1 MKKGKLWTALLLT
14 MTMCIN
20 PFLTGLPGTFFHDSY
35 VNAEENEEA
44 DTGGDDSQE
53 TEIDPTVQTNDIPG
67 WPQGDPVECDAAIC
81 MDGNT
86 GTVLYGKNID
96 KQEYP
101 ASITKIMTVLLA
113 LENGNLDDTVTFSE
127 NAVYSIEYGSAHL
140 GLTAGEKLTL
150 EQCLYGIML
159 ASANEISNAVAEHI
173 GGSIENFADMMNKK
187 AEELGCVNTH
197 FVNPNGLHDD
207 NHYTCAYD
215 MALITQ
221 AAMKYDKFREIIHTQ
236 EYSYPETNLVKEKR
250 YFVNHHGMLTDES
263 RAYDGFI
270 GGKTGYTD
278 EAWNTLVSTAQ
289 RDGVLLISVVLHAD
303 GQDIEYGNTKTVLDY
318 GFDNF
323 KEVQVNNQ
331 DLALAVPEVTGI
343 DDPQEV
349 EKIKTADLS
358 QEPFSMEETTIV
370 TIPDSADVSS
380 LTRKMD
386 FTTNTLTYYYGGQ
399 AVGSTSFTYTGEW
412 EAETET
418 ETASETETES
428 ETEAGGFG
436 KMIQNSAFADNK
448 VVTTIIGGYDKVDLF
463 IKTHTVLAVI
473 LGAVLLIIFIPLLL
487 VSISRNKKY
496 KRMIELRTQ
505 EMALRR
511 QLEAEIEQK
520 SAAQVE
526 AELRAQELE
535 IQLEEERKKNL
546 RMQQEQTGM
555 PDSEGDG
562 ENQPEESE
570 EDMTS
575 GETKE

>member
-14 MTMCIN
+14 MVMCIN
-20 PFLTGLPGTFFHDSY
+20 PVRIGWTGTAFY
-35 VNAEENEEA
+35 ENTVKAEEDDGS
-44 DTGGDDSQE
+44 DTDGENSTE
-53 TEIDPTVQTNDIPG
+53 TEIDPTVQTNDING
-67 WPQGDPVECDAAIC
+67 WPQGDAIESDAAIC

-86 GTVLYGKNID
+86 GAVLYGKNIE

-140 GLTAGEKLTL
+140 GLTEGEELTL

-173 GGSIENFADMMNKK
+173 GGSVEKFADMMNQK

-250 YFVNHHGMLTDES
+250 YFANHHGMLMDES

-278 EAWNTLVSTAQ
+278 EAWNTLVSTAE
-289 RDGVLLISVVLHAD
+289 RDGMLLISVVLHAN

-318 GFDNF
+318 GYNNF
-323 KEVQVNNQ
+323 KEVQINNLDQ
-331 DLALAVPEVTGI
+331 TISDTEVVGI
-343 DDPQEV
+343 EDAQEA
-349 EKIKTADLS
+349 EKIRQADLS
-358 QEPFSMEETTIV
+358 EDPFTVAETTTV
-370 TIPDSADVSS
+370 TLPDSVDTSS

-386 FTTNTLTYYYGGQ
+386 FTTDKMTYYYEDQ
-399 AVGSTSFTYTGEW
+399 ALGSTSFSYTGEW
-412 EAETET
+412 EPETET
-418 ETASETETES
+418 SVQTELQTESETETE
-428 ETEAGGFG
+428 AGGLSQ
-436 KMIQNSAFADNK
+436 MIQNGAFADNK
-448 VVTTIIGGYDKVDLF
+448 VLTAIVGVYDKLDLF
-463 IKTHTVLAVI
+463 IKTHTIFAVI
-473 LGAVLLIIFIPLLL
+473 LGAILLIIFIPLLL

-496 KRMIELRTQ
+496 KKMIELRTQ
-505 EMALRR
+505 EIALRR
-511 QLEAEIEQK
+511 QLEAEIEEK

-526 AELRAQELE
+526 AELRAHELE
-535 IQLEEERKKNL
+535 MQLEEERRKN
-546 RMQQEQTGM
+546 REKET
-555 PDSEGDG
+555 
-562 ENQPEESE
+562 PEEP
-570 EDMTS
+570 
-575 GETKE
+575 

>member
-14 MTMCIN
+14 MVMCIN
-20 PFLTGLPGTFFHDSY
+20 PVRIGWTGTAFYDNT
-35 VNAEENEEA
+35 VKAEEDDGS
-44 DTGGDDSQE
+44 DTDGENSTE
-53 TEIDPTVQTNDIPG
+53 TEIDPTVQTNDING
-67 WPQGDPVECDAAIC
+67 WPQGDAIESDAAIC

-86 GTVLYGKNID
+86 GAVLYGKNIE

-140 GLTAGEKLTL
+140 GLTEGEELTL

-173 GGSIENFADMMNKK
+173 GGSVEKFADMMNQK
-187 AEELGCVNTH
+187 AEELGCANTH

-221 AAMKYDKFREIIHTQ
+221 AAMKYDKFREIVHTQ

-250 YFVNHHGMLTDES
+250 YFANHHGMLMDES

-278 EAWNTLVSTAQ
+278 EAWNTLVSTAE
-289 RDGVLLISVVLHAD
+289 RDGMLLISVVLHAN

-318 GFDNF
+318 GYNNF
-323 KEVQVNNQ
+323 KEVQINNLDQ
-331 DLALAVPEVTGI
+331 TVSDTEVIGI
-343 DDPQEV
+343 EDAQEA
-349 EKIKTADLS
+349 EKIRQADLS
-358 QEPFSMEETTIV
+358 EDPFTVAETTTV
-370 TIPDSADVSS
+370 TLPDSVDASS

-386 FTTNTLTYYYGGQ
+386 FTTDKMTYYYEDQ
-399 AVGSTSFTYTGEW
+399 ALGSTSFSYTGEW
-412 EAETET
+412 EPETET
-418 ETASETETES
+418 SVQTELQTESETETE
-428 ETEAGGFG
+428 AGGLSQ
-436 KMIQNSAFADNK
+436 MIQNGAFADNK
-448 VVTTIIGGYDKVDLF
+448 VLTAIAGGYDKLDLF
-463 IKTHTVLAVI
+463 IKTHTIFAVI
-473 LGAVLLIIFIPLLL
+473 LGAILLIIFIPLLL

-496 KRMIELRTQ
+496 KKMIELRTQ

-511 QLEAEIEQK
+511 QLEAEIEEK

-526 AELRAQELE
+526 AELRAHELE
-535 IQLEEERKKNL
+535 MQLEEERRKN
-546 RMQQEQTGM
+546 REKET
-555 PDSEGDG
+555 
-562 ENQPEESE
+562 PEEP
-570 EDMTS
+570 
-575 GETKE
+575 

>member
-14 MTMCIN
+14 MVMCIN
-20 PFLTGLPGTFFHDSY
+20 PVRIGWNGTAFY
-35 VNAEENEEA
+35 ENTVKAEEDDGS
-44 DTGGDDSQE
+44 DTDGENSTE
-53 TEIDPTVQTNDIPG
+53 TEIDPTVQTNDING
-67 WPQGDPVECDAAIC
+67 WPQGDAIESDAAIC

-86 GTVLYGKNID
+86 GAVLYGKNIE

-140 GLTAGEKLTL
+140 GLTEGEELTL

-173 GGSIENFADMMNKK
+173 GGSVEKFADMMNQK

-250 YFVNHHGMLTDES
+250 YFANHHGMLMDES

-278 EAWNTLVSTAQ
+278 EAWNTLVSTAE
-289 RDGVLLISVVLHAD
+289 RDGMLLISVVLHAN

-318 GFDNF
+318 GYNNF
-323 KEVQVNNQ
+323 KEVQINNLDQ
-331 DLALAVPEVTGI
+331 TISDTEVVGI
-343 DDPQEV
+343 EDAQEA
-349 EKIKTADLS
+349 EKIRQADLS
-358 QEPFSMEETTIV
+358 EDPFTVAETTTV
-370 TIPDSADVSS
+370 TLPDSVDASS

-386 FTTNTLTYYYGGQ
+386 FTTDKMTYYYEDQ
-399 AVGSTSFTYTGEW
+399 ALGSTSFSYTGEW
-412 EAETET
+412 EPETET
-418 ETASETETES
+418 SAQTELQTESETETE
-428 ETEAGGFG
+428 AGGLSQ
-436 KMIQNSAFADNK
+436 MIQNGAFADNK
-448 VVTTIIGGYDKVDLF
+448 VLTAIVGVYDKLDLF
-463 IKTHTVLAVI
+463 IKTHTIFAVI
-473 LGAVLLIIFIPLLL
+473 LGAILLIIFIPLLL

-496 KRMIELRTQ
+496 KKMIELRTQ
-505 EMALRR
+505 EIALRR
-511 QLEAEIEQK
+511 QLEAEIEEK

-526 AELRAQELE
+526 AELRAHELE
-535 IQLEEERKKNL
+535 MQLEEERRKN
-546 RMQQEQTGM
+546 REKET
-555 PDSEGDG
+555 
-562 ENQPEESE
+562 PEEP
-570 EDMTS
+570 
-575 GETKE
+575 

>member
-14 MTMCIN
+14 MVMCIN
-20 PFLTGLPGTFFHDSY
+20 PVRIGWTGTAFY
-35 VNAEENEEA
+35 ENTVKAEEDDGS
-44 DTGGDDSQE
+44 DTDGENSTE
-53 TEIDPTVQTNDIPG
+53 TEIDPTVQTNDING
-67 WPQGDPVECDAAIC
+67 WPQGDAIESDAAIC

-86 GTVLYGKNID
+86 GAVLYGKNIE

-140 GLTAGEKLTL
+140 GLTEGEELTL

-173 GGSIENFADMMNKK
+173 GGSVEKFADMMNQK

-250 YFVNHHGMLTDES
+250 YFANHHGMLMDES

-278 EAWNTLVSTAQ
+278 EAWNTLVSTAE
-289 RDGVLLISVVLHAD
+289 RDGMLLISVVLHAN

-318 GFDNF
+318 GYNNF
-323 KEVQVNNQ
+323 KEVQINNLDQ
-331 DLALAVPEVTGI
+331 TISDTEVVGI
-343 DDPQEV
+343 EDAQEA
-349 EKIKTADLS
+349 EKIRQADLS
-358 QEPFSMEETTIV
+358 EDPFTVAETTTV
-370 TIPDSADVSS
+370 TLPDSVDASS

-386 FTTNTLTYYYGGQ
+386 FTTDKMTYYYEDQ
-399 AVGSTSFTYTGEW
+399 ALGSTSFSYTGEW
-412 EAETET
+412 EPETET
-418 ETASETETES
+418 SVQTEVQTESETETE
-428 ETEAGGFG
+428 AGGLSQ
-436 KMIQNSAFADNK
+436 MIQNGVFADNK
-448 VVTTIIGGYDKVDLF
+448 VLTAVAGVYDKLDLF
-463 IKTHTVLAVI
+463 IKTHTIFAVL
-473 LGAVLLIIFIPLLL
+473 LGAILLIIFIPLLL
-487 VSISRNKKY
+487 VSISRNRKY
-496 KRMIELRTQ
+496 KKMIELRTQ

-511 QLEAEIEQK
+511 QLEAEIEEK

-526 AELRAQELE
+526 AELRAHELE
-535 IQLEEERKKNL
+535 MQLEEERKKN
-546 RMQQEQTGM
+546 REKQT
-555 PDSEGDG
+555 
-562 ENQPEESE
+562 PEEP
-570 EDMTS
+570 
-575 GETKE
+575 

>member
-1 MKKGKLWTALLLT
+1 MKKGKLWTALLLAAV
-14 MTMCIN
+14 MCIN
-20 PFLTGLPGTFFHDSY
+20 PVRTGFTGTAFYDNT
-35 VNAEENEEA
+35 VKAEDGEGS
-44 DTGGDDSQE
+44 DTEGESSTE

-67 WPQGDPVECDAAIC
+67 WPQGDAVESDAAIC

-86 GTVLYGKNID
+86 GAVLYGKNIE

-140 GLTAGEKLTL
+140 GLTEGEELTL

-173 GGSIENFADMMNKK
+173 GGSVEKFADMMNQK

-236 EYSYPETNLVKEKR
+236 EYCYPETNLVKEKR
-250 YFVNHHGMLTDES
+250 YFANHHGMLMDES
-263 RAYDGFI
+263 RAYNGFI

-278 EAWNTLVSTAQ
+278 EAWNTLVSTAE
-289 RDGVLLISVVLHAD
+289 RDGMLLISVVLHAN

-318 GFDNF
+318 GYNNF
-323 KEVQVNNQ
+323 KEVQINNLDQ
-331 DLALAVPEVTGI
+331 TISDSEIVGI
-343 DDPQEV
+343 EDAQEA
-349 EKIKTADLS
+349 EKIRQADLS
-358 QEPFSMEETTIV
+358 KDPFTAAETTTV
-370 TIPDSADVSS
+370 TLPNGVDASS

-386 FTTNTLTYYYGGQ
+386 FTTDKMTYYYEDQ
-399 AVGSTSFTYTGEW
+399 ALGSTSFSYTGEW
-412 EAETET
+412 EPEMETSVQT
-418 ETASETETES
+418 ELQTESETETE
-428 ETEAGGFG
+428 AGGLSQ
-436 KMIQNSAFADNK
+436 MIQNGAFADNK
-448 VVTTIIGGYDKVDLF
+448 VLTAVAGGYDKLDLF
-463 IKTHTVLAVI
+463 IKTHTIFAVL
-473 LGAVLLIIFIPLLL
+473 LGAILLIIFIPLLL
-487 VSISRNKKY
+487 VSISRNRKY
-496 KRMIELRTQ
+496 KKMIELRTQ

-511 QLEAEIEQK
+511 QLEAEIEEK

-526 AELRAQELE
+526 AELRAHELE
-535 IQLEEERKKNL
+535 MQLEEERKKN
-546 RMQQEQTGM
+546 REKQT
-555 PDSEGDG
+555 
-562 ENQPEESE
+562 PEES
-570 EDMTS
+570 
-575 GETKE
+575 

>member
-14 MTMCIN
+14 MVMCIN
-20 PFLTGLPGTFFHDSY
+20 PVRIGWTGTAFY
-35 VNAEENEEA
+35 ENTVKAEEDDGS
-44 DTGGDDSQE
+44 DTDGENSTE
-53 TEIDPTVQTNDIPG
+53 TEIDPTVQTNDING
-67 WPQGDPVECDAAIC
+67 WPQGDAIESDAAIC

-86 GTVLYGKNID
+86 GAVLYGKNIE

-140 GLTAGEKLTL
+140 GLTEGEKLTL

-173 GGSIENFADMMNKK
+173 GGSVEKFADMMNQK

-250 YFVNHHGMLTDES
+250 YFANHHGMLMDES

-278 EAWNTLVSTAQ
+278 EAWNTLVSTAE
-289 RDGVLLISVVLHAD
+289 RDGMLLISVVLHAN

-318 GFDNF
+318 GYNNF
-323 KEVQVNNQ
+323 KEVQINNLDQ
-331 DLALAVPEVTGI
+331 TVSDTEVIGI
-343 DDPQEV
+343 EDAQEA
-349 EKIKTADLS
+349 EKIRQADLS
-358 QEPFSMEETTIV
+358 EDPFTVAETTTV
-370 TIPDSADVSS
+370 TLPNSVDTSS
-380 LTRKMD
+380 LIRKMD
-386 FTTNTLTYYYGGQ
+386 FTTDKMTYYYEDQ
-399 AVGSTSFTYTGEW
+399 ALGSTSFSYTGEW
-412 EAETET
+412 EPETET
-418 ETASETETES
+418 SVQTELQTESETETE
-428 ETEAGGFG
+428 AGGLSQ
-436 KMIQNSAFADNK
+436 MIQNGAFADNK
-448 VVTTIIGGYDKVDLF
+448 VLTAIVGVYDKLDLF
-463 IKTHTVLAVI
+463 IKTHTIFAVI
-473 LGAVLLIIFIPLLL
+473 LGAILLIIFIPLLL

-496 KRMIELRTQ
+496 KKMIELRTQ
-505 EMALRR
+505 EIALRR
-511 QLEAEIEQK
+511 QLEAEIEEK

-526 AELRAQELE
+526 AELRAHELE
-535 IQLEEERKKNL
+535 MQLEEERRKN
-546 RMQQEQTGM
+546 REKET
-555 PDSEGDG
+555 
-562 ENQPEESE
+562 PEEP
-570 EDMTS
+570 
-575 GETKE
+575 

>member
-14 MTMCIN
+14 MVMCIN
-20 PFLTGLPGTFFHDSY
+20 PVRIGWTGTAFY
-35 VNAEENEEA
+35 ENTVKAEEDDGS
-44 DTGGDDSQE
+44 DTDGENSTE
-53 TEIDPTVQTNDIPG
+53 TEIDPTVQTNDING
-67 WPQGDPVECDAAIC
+67 WPQGDAIESDAAIC

-86 GTVLYGKNID
+86 GAVLYGKNIE

-140 GLTAGEKLTL
+140 GLTEGEELTL

-173 GGSIENFADMMNKK
+173 GGSVEKFADMMNQK

-250 YFVNHHGMLTDES
+250 YFANHHGMLMDES

-278 EAWNTLVSTAQ
+278 EAWNTLVSTAE
-289 RDGVLLISVVLHAD
+289 RDGMLLISVVLHAN

-318 GFDNF
+318 GYNNF
-323 KEVQVNNQ
+323 KEVQINNLDQ
-331 DLALAVPEVTGI
+331 TISDTEVVGI
-343 DDPQEV
+343 EDAQEA
-349 EKIKTADLS
+349 EKIRQADLS
-358 QEPFSMEETTIV
+358 EDPFTVAETTTV
-370 TIPDSADVSS
+370 TLPDSVDASS

-386 FTTNTLTYYYGGQ
+386 FTTDKMTYYYEDQ
-399 AVGSTSFTYTGEW
+399 ALGSTSFSYTGEW
-412 EAETET
+412 EPETET
-418 ETASETETES
+418 SVQTELQTESETETE
-428 ETEAGGFG
+428 AGGLSQ
-436 KMIQNSAFADNK
+436 MIQNGAFADNK
-448 VVTTIIGGYDKVDLF
+448 VLTAIAGVYDKLDLF
-463 IKTHTVLAVI
+463 IKTHTIFAVI
-473 LGAVLLIIFIPLLL
+473 LGAILLIIFIPLLL

-496 KRMIELRTQ
+496 KKMIELRTQ

-511 QLEAEIEQK
+511 QLEAEIEEK

-526 AELRAQELE
+526 AELRAHELE
-535 IQLEEERKKNL
+535 MQLEEERRKN
-546 RMQQEQTGM
+546 REKET
-555 PDSEGDG
+555 
-562 ENQPEESE
+562 PEEP
-570 EDMTS
+570 
-575 GETKE
+575 

>member
-1 MKKGKLWTALLLT
+1 MKKGKLWTALLLAAV
-14 MTMCIN
+14 MCIN
-20 PFLTGLPGTFFHDSY
+20 PVRTGFAGTAFYDNT
-35 VNAEENEEA
+35 VKAEEGEGS
-44 DTGGDDSQE
+44 DTEGESSTE

-67 WPQGDPVECDAAIC
+67 WPQGDAVESDAAIC

-86 GTVLYGKNID
+86 GAVLYGKNIE

-140 GLTAGEKLTL
+140 GLTEGEELTL

-173 GGSIENFADMMNKK
+173 GGSVEKFADMMNQK

-236 EYSYPETNLVKEKR
+236 EYCYPETNLVKEKR
-250 YFVNHHGMLTDES
+250 YFANHHGMLMDES

-278 EAWNTLVSTAQ
+278 EAWNTLVSTAE
-289 RDGVLLISVVLHAD
+289 RDGMLLISVVLHAN

-318 GFDNF
+318 GYNNF
-323 KEVQVNNQ
+323 KEVQINNLDQ
-331 DLALAVPEVTGI
+331 TISDSEIVGI
-343 DDPQEV
+343 EDAQEA
-349 EKIKTADLS
+349 EKIRQADLS
-358 QEPFSMEETTIV
+358 KDPFTAAETTTV
-370 TIPDSADVSS
+370 TLPNGVDASS

-386 FTTNTLTYYYGGQ
+386 FTTDKMTYYYEDQ
-399 AVGSTSFTYTGEW
+399 ALGSTSFSYTGEW
-412 EAETET
+412 EPETET
-418 ETASETETES
+418 SVQTELQTESETETE
-428 ETEAGGFG
+428 AGGLSQ
-436 KMIQNSAFADNK
+436 MIQNGAFADNK
-448 VVTTIIGGYDKVDLF
+448 VLTAVAGGYDKLDLF
-463 IKTHTVLAVI
+463 IKTHTIFAVL
-473 LGAVLLIIFIPLLL
+473 LGAILLIIFIPILL

-496 KRMIELRTQ
+496 KKLIELRTQ
-505 EMALRR
+505 EMARRR
-511 QLEAEIEQK
+511 QLEAEIEEK

-526 AELRAQELE
+526 AELRAHELE
-535 IQLEEERKKNL
+535 MQLEEERKKN
-546 RMQQEQTGM
+546 REKQT
-555 PDSEGDG
+555 
-562 ENQPEESE
+562 PEES
-570 EDMTS
+570 
-575 GETKE
+575 

>member
-1 MKKGKLWTALLLT
+1 MKKGKLWTALLLAAV
-14 MTMCIN
+14 MCIN
-20 PFLTGLPGTFFHDSY
+20 PVRTGFAGTAFYDNT
-35 VNAEENEEA
+35 VKAEEGEGS
-44 DTGGDDSQE
+44 DTEGESSTE

-67 WPQGDPVECDAAIC
+67 WPQGDAVESDAAIC

-86 GTVLYGKNID
+86 GAVLYGKNIE

-140 GLTAGEKLTL
+140 GLTEGEELTL

-173 GGSIENFADMMNKK
+173 GGSVEKFADMMNQK

-236 EYSYPETNLVKEKR
+236 EYCYPETNLVKEKR
-250 YFVNHHGMLTDES
+250 YFANHHGMLMDES
-263 RAYDGFI
+263 RAYNGFI

-278 EAWNTLVSTAQ
+278 EAWNTLVSTAE
-289 RDGVLLISVVLHAD
+289 RDGMLLISVVLHAN

-318 GFDNF
+318 GYNNF
-323 KEVQVNNQ
+323 KEVQINNLDQ
-331 DLALAVPEVTGI
+331 TISDSEIVGI
-343 DDPQEV
+343 EDAQEA
-349 EKIKTADLS
+349 EKIRQADLS
-358 QEPFSMEETTIV
+358 KDPFTAAETTTV
-370 TIPDSADVSS
+370 TLPNGVDASS

-386 FTTNTLTYYYGGQ
+386 FTTDKMTYYYEDQ
-399 AVGSTSFTYTGEW
+399 ALGSTSFSYTGEW
-412 EAETET
+412 EPETET
-418 ETASETETES
+418 SVQTELQTESETETE
-428 ETEAGGFG
+428 AGGLSQ
-436 KMIQNSAFADNK
+436 MIQNGAFADNK
-448 VVTTIIGGYDKVDLF
+448 VLTAVAGGYDKLDLF
-463 IKTHTVLAVI
+463 IKTHTIFAVL
-473 LGAVLLIIFIPLLL
+473 LGAILLIIFIPLLL
-487 VSISRNKKY
+487 VSISRNRKY
-496 KRMIELRTQ
+496 KKMIELRTQ

-511 QLEAEIEQK
+511 QLEAEIEEK

-526 AELRAQELE
+526 AELRAHELE
-535 IQLEEERKKNL
+535 MQLEEERKKN
-546 RMQQEQTGM
+546 REKQT
-555 PDSEGDG
+555 
-562 ENQPEESE
+562 PEES
-570 EDMTS
+570 
-575 GETKE
+575 

>member
-14 MTMCIN
+14 MVMCIN
-20 PFLTGLPGTFFHDSY
+20 PVRIGWTGTAFYDNT
-35 VNAEENEEA
+35 VKAEEDDGS
-44 DTGGDDSQE
+44 DTDGENSTE
-53 TEIDPTVQTNDIPG
+53 TEIDPTVQTNDING
-67 WPQGDPVECDAAIC
+67 WPQGDAIESDAAIC

-86 GTVLYGKNID
+86 GAVLYGKNIE

-140 GLTAGEKLTL
+140 GLTEGEELTL

-173 GGSIENFADMMNKK
+173 GGSVEKFADMMNQK
-187 AEELGCVNTH
+187 AEELGCANTH

-250 YFVNHHGMLTDES
+250 YFANHHGMLMDES

-278 EAWNTLVSTAQ
+278 EAWNTLVSTAE
-289 RDGVLLISVVLHAD
+289 RDGMLLISVVLHAN

-318 GFDNF
+318 GYNNF
-323 KEVQVNNQ
+323 KEVQINNLDQ
-331 DLALAVPEVTGI
+331 TVSDTEVIGI
-343 DDPQEV
+343 EDAQEA
-349 EKIKTADLS
+349 EKIRQADLS
-358 QEPFSMEETTIV
+358 EDPFTVAETTTV
-370 TIPDSADVSS
+370 TLPNSVDASS

-386 FTTNTLTYYYGGQ
+386 FTTDKMTYYYEDQ
-399 AVGSTSFTYTGEW
+399 ALGSTSFSYTGEW
-412 EAETET
+412 QPETET
-418 ETASETETES
+418 SVQTELQTESETETE
-428 ETEAGGFG
+428 AGGLSQ
-436 KMIQNSAFADNK
+436 MIQNGAFADNK
-448 VVTTIIGGYDKVDLF
+448 VLTAIVGVYDKLDLF
-463 IKTHTVLAVI
+463 IKTHTIFAVI
-473 LGAVLLIIFIPLLL
+473 LGAILLIIFIPLLL

-496 KRMIELRTQ
+496 KKMIELRTQ

-511 QLEAEIEQK
+511 QLEAEIEEK

-526 AELRAQELE
+526 AELRAHELE
-535 IQLEEERKKNL
+535 MQLEEERRKN
-546 RMQQEQTGM
+546 REKET
-555 PDSEGDG
+555 
-562 ENQPEESE
+562 PEEP
-570 EDMTS
+570 
-575 GETKE
+575 

>member
-14 MTMCIN
+14 MVMCIN
-20 PFLTGLPGTFFHDSY
+20 PVRIGWTGTAFY
-35 VNAEENEEA
+35 ENTVKAEEDDGS
-44 DTGGDDSQE
+44 DTDGENSTE
-53 TEIDPTVQTNDIPG
+53 TEIDPTVQTNDING
-67 WPQGDPVECDAAIC
+67 WPQGDAIESDAAIC

-86 GTVLYGKNID
+86 GAVLYGKNIE

-140 GLTAGEKLTL
+140 GLTEGEELTL

-173 GGSIENFADMMNKK
+173 GGSVEKFADMMNQK

-250 YFVNHHGMLTDES
+250 YFANHHGMLMDES

-278 EAWNTLVSTAQ
+278 EAWNTLVSTAE
-289 RDGVLLISVVLHAD
+289 RDGMLLISVVLHAN

-318 GFDNF
+318 GYNNF
-323 KEVQVNNQ
+323 KEVQINNLDQ
-331 DLALAVPEVTGI
+331 TISDTEVVGI
-343 DDPQEV
+343 EDAQEA
-349 EKIKTADLS
+349 EKIRQADLS
-358 QEPFSMEETTIV
+358 EDPFTVAETTTV
-370 TIPDSADVSS
+370 TLPDSVDASS

-386 FTTNTLTYYYGGQ
+386 FTTDKMTYYYEDQ
-399 AVGSTSFTYTGEW
+399 ALGSTSFSYTGEW
-412 EAETET
+412 EPETET
-418 ETASETETES
+418 SAQTELQTESETETE
-428 ETEAGGFG
+428 AGGLSQ
-436 KMIQNSAFADNK
+436 MIQNGAFADNK
-448 VVTTIIGGYDKVDLF
+448 VLTAIVGVYDKLDLF
-463 IKTHTVLAVI
+463 IKTHTIFAVI
-473 LGAVLLIIFIPLLL
+473 LGAILLIIFIPLLL

-496 KRMIELRTQ
+496 KKMIELRTQ

-511 QLEAEIEQK
+511 QLEAEIEEK

-526 AELRAQELE
+526 AELRAHELE
-535 IQLEEERKKNL
+535 MQLEEERRKN
-546 RMQQEQTGM
+546 REKET
-555 PDSEGDG
+555 
-562 ENQPEESE
+562 PEEP
-570 EDMTS
+570 
-575 GETKE
+575 

>member
-14 MTMCIN
+14 MVMCIN
-20 PFLTGLPGTFFHDSY
+20 PVRIGWTGTAFYDNT
-35 VNAEENEEA
+35 VKAEEDDGS
-44 DTGGDDSQE
+44 DTDGENSTE
-53 TEIDPTVQTNDIPG
+53 TEIDPTVQTNDING
-67 WPQGDPVECDAAIC
+67 WPQGDAIESDAAIC

-86 GTVLYGKNID
+86 GAVLYGKNIE

-140 GLTAGEKLTL
+140 GLTEGEELTL

-173 GGSIENFADMMNKK
+173 GGSVEKFADMMNQK
-187 AEELGCVNTH
+187 AEELGCANTH

-250 YFVNHHGMLTDES
+250 YFANHHGMLMDES

-278 EAWNTLVSTAQ
+278 EAWNTLVSTAE
-289 RDGVLLISVVLHAD
+289 RDGMLLISVVLHAN

-318 GFDNF
+318 GYNNF
-323 KEVQVNNQ
+323 KEVQINNLDQ
-331 DLALAVPEVTGI
+331 TVSDTEVIGI
-343 DDPQEV
+343 EDAQEA
-349 EKIKTADLS
+349 EKIRQADLS
-358 QEPFSMEETTIV
+358 EDPFTVAETTTV
-370 TIPDSADVSS
+370 TLPNSVDASS

-386 FTTNTLTYYYGGQ
+386 FTTDKMTYYYEDQ
-399 AVGSTSFTYTGEW
+399 ALGSTSFSYTGEW
-412 EAETET
+412 EPETET
-418 ETASETETES
+418 SVQTELQTESETETE
-428 ETEAGGFG
+428 AGGLSQ
-436 KMIQNSAFADNK
+436 MIQNGAFADNK
-448 VVTTIIGGYDKVDLF
+448 VLTAIAGGYDKLDLF
-463 IKTHTVLAVI
+463 IKTHTIFAVI
-473 LGAVLLIIFIPLLL
+473 LGAILLIIFIPLLL

-496 KRMIELRTQ
+496 KKMIELRTQ

-511 QLEAEIEQK
+511 QLEAEIEEK

-526 AELRAQELE
+526 AELRAHELE
-535 IQLEEERKKNL
+535 MQLEEERRKN
-546 RMQQEQTGM
+546 REKET
-555 PDSEGDG
+555 
-562 ENQPEESE
+562 PEEP
-570 EDMTS
+570 
-575 GETKE
+575 